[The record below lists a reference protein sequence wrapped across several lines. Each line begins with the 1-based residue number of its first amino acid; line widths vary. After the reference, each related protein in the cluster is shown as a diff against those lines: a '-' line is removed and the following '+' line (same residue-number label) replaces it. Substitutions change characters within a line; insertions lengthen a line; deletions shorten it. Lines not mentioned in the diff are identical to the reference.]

1 MLIPAGKTFDILL
14 HTRWLI
20 SADVCFPFFVT
31 YYCNIPET
39 SNIKILSQNISLGR
53 NLLTREL
60 NRLSDDIDLTWVND
74 NASTMKLGIKL
85 TPGLEQYFCDI
96 HTIELANSWGNT
108 QEHWGYDKCPQE
120 N

>member
-1 MLIPAGKTFDILL
+1 MFPKLKHINV
-14 HTRWLI
+14 I
-20 SADVCFPFFVT
+20 SQ
-31 YYCNIPET
+31 
-39 SNIKILSQNISLGR
+39 LISLGR
-53 NLLTREL
+53 NLMIREL
-60 NRLSDDIDLTWVND
+60 NLLSDDIVLTWVND

-108 QEHWGYDKCPQE
+108 RERWRYEKFHHE